1 MTQPAGN
8 SENLS
13 SARGLLRTG
22 NLKIFSPCVC
32 VSGGDRADDES
43 VPAQAEGAAPRRVQ
57 GGGAERP
64 AGGAEEQQ
72 AGASSSSSAS
82 SPPAHLGR
90 RAGVPLQRAA
100 GERNPDQGGFWVN
113 FQRFCIATALNTSLS
128 R

>member
-1 MTQPAGN
+1 MTQPTGN
-8 SENLS
+8 SQYPS
-13 SARGLLRTG
+13 SAKGLRRTE
-22 NLKIFSPCVC
+22 NLKIFSSCVC
-32 VSGGDRADDES
+32 LSGGDRADDES

-100 GERNPDQGGFWVN
+100 GEQNPGQGGFWVN
-113 FQRFCIATALNTSLS
+113 FQRFCVATSNTSLS
-128 R
+128 W

>member
-1 MTQPAGN
+1 M
-8 SENLS
+8 
-13 SARGLLRTG
+13 
-22 NLKIFSPCVC
+22 F

-64 AGGAEEQQ
+64 AGGAKEQQ
-72 AGASSSSSAS
+72 AGASSFSSAS

-100 GERNPDQGGFWVN
+100 GEQNPDQGGFWVN
-113 FQRFCIATALNTSLS
+113 LQRFHVVNGETTRTRTAGQIPACHP
-128 R
+128 